1 MINIKHRLTGN
12 VLFSSEEHDLSHA
25 DLSGDNLRYADL
37 RGANLRYTN
46 LRGANLRY
54 ANLSGANLR
63 YTNLSGADLRDADLS
78 DADLVSCSGNRNQI
92 RSIFIS
98 EYYAITYTSEI
109 MQIGCERHSFDD
121 WWSFDD
127 KRILEMDGKSGL
139 KFWRYSKEH
148 IQRTISLFPATVI
161 EVEK

>member
-1 MINIKHRLTGN
+1 M
-12 VLFSSEEHDLSHA
+12 LFRSAVAVAAKADLSGADLNCADLRHADLRHADLNCADLRHA
-25 DLSGDNLRYADL
+25 DLSDADL
-37 RGANLRYTN
+37 RGAN
-46 LRGANLRY
+46 
-54 ANLSGANLR
+54 
-63 YTNLSGADLRDADLS
+63 LS

-127 KRILEMDGKSGL
+127 KRILEMDGKSAL
-139 KFWRYSKEH
+139 KFWRYSKDH

>member
-12 VLFSSEEHDLSHA
+12 VLFSSEEHDLSGA
-25 DLSGDNLRYADL
+25 NMSDADL
-37 RGANLRYTN
+37 RDADLRYTN
-46 LRGANLRY
+46 LRGADLR
-54 ANLSGANLR
+54 GAN
-63 YTNLSGADLRDADLS
+63 LS

-127 KRILEMDGKSGL
+127 KRILEMDGKSAL
-139 KFWRYSKEH
+139 KFWRYSKDH
-148 IQRTISLFPATVI
+148 IQRTISLFPATAI